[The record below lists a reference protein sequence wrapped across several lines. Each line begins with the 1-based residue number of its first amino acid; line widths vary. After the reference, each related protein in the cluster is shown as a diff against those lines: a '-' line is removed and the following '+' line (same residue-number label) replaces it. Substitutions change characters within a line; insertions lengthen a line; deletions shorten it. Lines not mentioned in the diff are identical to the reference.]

1 MPMGRPPLHDDA
13 KLKQDMV
20 DCLWQL
26 GYDAPISAVVQ
37 STGAKAASLYA
48 RFGSKKGMLLAALD
62 VYAEDHLADLHRL
75 LNSMPPGPERI
86 RAVLE
91 KAIDCFD
98 DPLHRG
104 CFVVYGGLEANAG
117 EAEFA
122 ERLQKHM
129 ADIRTEFSWALAE
142 TPGLSGFFSI
152 EGAAWFLQAQIW
164 GLKIMA
170 RLNPQ
175 RELGQRLVEQAM
187 YALFGPDAVK
197 GRPEDSAV
205 SAEDGGAAGIE

>member
-1 MPMGRPPLHDDA
+1 
-13 KLKQDMV
+13 
-20 DCLWQL
+20 
-26 GYDAPISAVVQ
+26 
-37 STGAKAASLYA
+37 
-48 RFGSKKGMLLAALD
+48 
-62 VYAEDHLADLHRL
+62 
-75 LNSMPPGPERI
+75 
-86 RAVLE
+86 
-91 KAIDCFD
+91 
-98 DPLHRG
+98 
-104 CFVVYGGLEANAG
+104 
-117 EAEFA
+117 
-122 ERLQKHM
+122 M

-205 SAEDGGAAGIE
+205 SAEDGGAAGTG